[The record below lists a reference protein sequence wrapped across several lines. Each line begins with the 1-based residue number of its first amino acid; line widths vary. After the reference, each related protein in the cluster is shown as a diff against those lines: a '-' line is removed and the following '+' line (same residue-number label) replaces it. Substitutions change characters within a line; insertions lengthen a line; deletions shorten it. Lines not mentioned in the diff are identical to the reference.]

1 LQEGSVIDSTRS
13 LYRHFAFDQLSV
25 GDPTGDPKHRGAD
38 GGRCKG
44 EDRHAKAREAQLLFD
59 SLEAKLKGGVPAAEL
74 NSNVYSL
81 LEELREDVAGELK

>member
-1 LQEGSVIDSTRS
+1 MQKHIARRFVINSTRS

-59 SLEAKLKGGVPAAEL
+59 SLEAKLKGGVP
-74 NSNVYSL
+74 SNVYSL
-81 LEELREDVAGELK
+81 LEELGEDVAGELK